1 MSTSKYL
8 TLYTDSKDAVAKLT
22 IDASSTYVSMNSSS
36 EFHFEKDV
44 SIKNGAT
51 YKNVNVAFQTLDT
64 YNTNFYQE
72 YQDDLKVDRDKSILE
87 ISDRKAAD
95 STLTTNLNAEI
106 VLARANE
113 SKLTTD
119 LASEVTLARSNE
131 SKISVDLASEITLAR
146 SNESKIATDLASE
159 ITLARSNESKIA
171 TDLASEVTLAR
182 SNESKIS
189 VDLASETKNREDRD
203 VLLTNKINGEFAD
216 LYNRMLYLESV
227 VASLRNEAIYVAVQ
241 ALHSNV

>member
-159 ITLARSNESKIA
+159 
-171 TDLASEVTLAR
+171 VTLAR